1 MEKTIYIHNGEE
13 IKLTCD
19 NMWYVQLDATIR
31 FVFLK
36 YGVGLPPFVIVNEM
50 LHHTDIIILRRDI
63 STIEEAINWNDSRV
77 FIYDELK
84 QQANSNSSSQED
96 GENWVKYKIK
106 II

>member
-1 MEKTIYIHNGEE
+1 MTFTAIKIKMEKTIYIHNGEE

-36 YGVGLPPFVIVNEM
+36 YGVGLPPFVI
-50 LHHTDIIILRRDI
+50 
-63 STIEEAINWNDSRV
+63 
-77 FIYDELK
+77 YDELK